1 MIPRIL
7 ILSVI
12 ILFSSSFSYAN
23 EVYRHISIKDGLSSN
38 RTYRSVQDS
47 NGFIWIIT
55 DTGVDRFD
63 GEDIVHYN
71 LKNQDDLASM
81 GFRFDRILIDK
92 YDNIFVVNSRSYIYR
107 LNRESGR
114 FELVKE
120 FEKFYGKYVINVFLD
135 SNHKLILGTPT
146 NLLVYNYVSKSLE
159 VLKIRNIRCI
169 IRYGKGYILS
179 SNGKLIKANSDF
191 SKLEVL
197 GKWTLK
203 DGGKNNF
210 NRLLYDETKNRIW
223 ISVGN
228 FGICYFDLLTN
239 EYREA
244 GFNNLV
250 RDFPLWDMK
259 LINDS
264 TLLLATDGSGLIELN
279 TNTAK
284 ITARYQFNQDNDN
297 SLSSNVIHGIL
308 STKDS
313 LYFITTDLGG
323 INIIN
328 PHRPDFQR
336 IKRERGNSN
345 SLRNNVVYS
354 IRELSPDLLVFGTDR
369 GLSFWNRK
377 TGRWKHPG
385 PNSTNNNN
393 VATGIASAK
402 DGTYWVSYFIGK
414 TRVFNASEKFRK
426 VPPEIASVTN
436 SKAMLFDDHTNTLW
450 MARNSNQ
457 TKLVSY
463 NFDTHVLNHFTI
475 PLVHDVVKY
484 KDDKILVGTANGLY
498 IIDSNTSDY
507 VLISGELKNKL
518 KRITSLLTDAD
529 GMVWIGS
536 DGGGLAR
543 LDIDTKKITLYRRK
557 NGLPSNNIYTLNI
570 DNAGNI
576 WAGTNYGISKVN
588 PSTGR
593 VVNYFS
599 SDGVAHIDFMHCAS
613 CKLHTGEIIV
623 GGSNGATLFNP
634 ETISLPDC
642 SSNLVFTSLYVNQK
656 KITVENSDIL
666 TNLIDKTDEIVLN
679 YDENSFSIEFV
690 NVDLIHPKQHKYVWM
705 LKGFDSEWTKPS
717 RAGIATYSNL
727 APGEY
732 FFRVRLVSNIRSND
746 KIHERE
752 IKIII
757 YPPFWRTPL
766 AFVFYFL
773 FILLI
778 ILLALYYNKLMHDV
792 TNTKEKLQYLANM
805 AHEIKTPLTLIRAPI
820 GDVIRQAESET
831 VKEKLELAME
841 NIEKLQMK
849 IGQFLD
855 FKKIN
860 RIEYIHPEKIDIIAF
875 VKKKIFAFDLVAGK
889 NNIKLT
895 FESAVESQI
904 IYCAPDILDRI
915 ISNLLSNAVKYNKP
929 GGFINVRIEVEE
941 PYWILTVT
949 DSGIGIPR
957 KEQNKIFKPFYRAKN
972 AIAENKPGSGV
983 GLALV
988 VDMVKVLN
996 GTISLKSKE
1005 ERGST
1010 FTIKLPVGKPDI
1022 HNLETEQIIK
1032 DSDAELT
1039 ETELTNDDMFK
1050 ILIVE
1055 DNSEIRDYI
1064 KKELSRHYKVIEA
1077 VDGEDGFE
1085 KVQKE
1090 LPDLVLSDVAMPRM
1104 NGRQLCINIKS
1115 RSSVSHIPVIL
1126 LSGLD
1131 SKEHI
1136 LKGLDAGADDY
1147 ITKPFD
1153 SLILTTKIENLINS
1167 RKKVKEKLLSSAD
1180 EGFDADIKNNL
1191 DKEFVKQ
1198 ITEIIEDNLSDP
1210 ELSVRLLYSSVGM
1223 SRTAFYHKLKSLID
1237 LSPAEFIRTIRLNKA
1252 KELLKGGRYNV
1263 NEVAYMSGFSDP
1275 KYFSTSFKKQFG
1287 QSPSAFIK

>member
-1 MIPRIL
+1 
-7 ILSVI
+7 
-12 ILFSSSFSYAN
+12 
-23 EVYRHISIKDGLSSN
+23 
-38 RTYRSVQDS
+38 VQDS
-47 NGFIWIIT
+47 NGFIWITT
-55 DTGVDRFD
+55 DDGVDRFD
-63 GEDIVHYN
+63 GKNIVHYD
-71 LKNQDDLASM
+71 LENQDELASM

-92 YDNIFVVNSRSYIYR
+92 YDNIFVVNSRCYIFK
-107 LNRESGR
+107 LNKKSEK
-114 FELVKE
+114 FELLKG
-120 FEKFYGKYVINVFLD
+120 FEKVYRKYVIAVFID
-135 SNHKLILGTPT
+135 SNHNLILGTPN
-146 NLLVYNYVSKSLE
+146 NLIVYNYVSKSLDL
-159 VLKIRNIRCI
+159 LKIRNTRSI
-169 IRYGKGYILS
+169 IKYGDGFILGAD
-179 SNGKLIKANSDF
+179 GKLIKANSDF

-197 GKWTLK
+197 GEWTLNK
-203 DGGKNNF
+203 GERNLF
-210 NRLLYDETKNRIW
+210 NSIFYDENKNRIW
-223 ISVGN
+223 IDVGKT
-228 FGICYFDLLTN
+228 GIFYFDLSTN
-239 EYREA
+239 KYREA
-244 GFNNLV
+244 AFNNLV
-250 RDFPLWDMK
+250 KDFPLWDMK

-264 TLLLATDGSGLIELN
+264 TLLLGTDGSGLIELN

-284 ITARYQFNQDNDN
+284 IAARYQYDQDNDN

-308 STKDS
+308 LTKDS
-313 LYFITTDLGG
+313 LYFVTTDLGG
-323 INIIN
+323 VNIIN

-336 IKRERGNSN
+336 IKRERGNPN

-354 IRELSPDLLVFGTDR
+354 IRELSHDLLVFGTDR

-377 TGRWKHPG
+377 TGLWKHPG
-385 PNSTNNNN
+385 RYSANNNN
-393 VATGIASAK
+393 VATGVANAK
-402 DGTYWVSYFIGK
+402 DGTFWVSYFIGK
-414 TRVFNASEKFRK
+414 TRVFNASGKFREL
-426 VPPEIASVTN
+426 PPEIASVTN
-436 SKAMLFDDHTNTLW
+436 SKAMLFDDRTNTLW
-450 MARNSNQ
+450 MARNSNH

-463 NFDTHVLNHFTI
+463 NFDTHILNHFTI
-475 PLVHDVVKY
+475 PSIHTIVKY
-484 KDDKILVGTANGLY
+484 KDNKILAGTANGLY
-498 IIDSNTSDY
+498 IIDSNTSEY
-507 VLISGELKNKL
+507 TLINSELKNKL
-518 KRITSLLTDAD
+518 KQITSLVTDAG

-543 LDIDTKKITLYRRK
+543 LNVETKSITQYNSQ

-570 DNAGNI
+570 DNEGNV
-576 WAGTNYGISKVN
+576 WAGTNYGISKIE
-588 PSTGR
+588 PSTGSIS
-593 VVNYFS
+593 NYFS

-613 CKLHTGEIIV
+613 CKLHTGEIII

-634 ETISLPDC
+634 ETISPPDC
-642 SSNLVFTSLYVNQK
+642 SSHLVFTSLYVNQK

-666 TNLIDKTDEIVLN
+666 SDLIDKTEEIELN
-679 YDENSFSIEFV
+679 YDENSFSIKFV
-690 NVDLIHPKQHKYVWM
+690 NVDLTHPKQHKYKWK
-705 LKGFDSEWTKPS
+705 LEGFDADWTKPS
-717 RAGIATYSNL
+717 RFGVATYSNL
-727 APGEY
+727 APGKY
-732 FFRVRLVSNIRSND
+732 SFRVKLVSKLQSNE

-752 IKIII
+752 IKIVIH
-757 YPPFWRTPL
+757 PPSWRTPF

-773 FILLI
+773 LMLLI

-820 GDVIRQAESET
+820 GDVIRQAESKT

-855 FKKIN
+855 FKKID

-889 NNIKLT
+889 NSIKLT

-915 ISNLLSNAVKYNKP
+915 VSNLLSNAVKYNKP

-941 PYWILTVT
+941 PYWILTIT

-957 KEQNKIFKPFYRAKN
+957 KEQSKIFRPFYRAKN
-972 AIAENKPGSGV
+972 AIVENKPGSGV

-988 VDMVKVLN
+988 TDMVKVLN
-996 GTISLKSKE
+996 GTISLKSKVD
-1005 ERGST
+1005 RGST

-1022 HNLETEQIIK
+1022 HNTETEQTIK
-1032 DSDAELT
+1032 DSDTELT
-1039 ETELTNDDMFK
+1039 ETESTDSDLFK

-1055 DNSEIRDYI
+1055 DNSELRDYI
-1064 KKELSRHYKVIEA
+1064 KKELSRYYKVIEA
-1077 VDGEDGFE
+1077 VDGEDGFA

-1115 RSSVSHIPVIL
+1115 LSSISHIPVIL

-1167 RKKVKEKLLSSAD
+1167 RKKVKEKLLKSAD
-1180 EGFDADIKNNL
+1180 EGFDADIKNDL
-1191 DKEFVKQ
+1191 DKQFVKQ
-1198 ITEIIEDNLSDP
+1198 ITEIIEENLSDS

-1237 LSPAEFIRTIRLNKA
+1237 LSPAEFIRTIRLNRA
-1252 KELLKGGRYNV
+1252 KELLKAGKYNV

-1287 QSPSAFIK
+1287 KSPSAYIK